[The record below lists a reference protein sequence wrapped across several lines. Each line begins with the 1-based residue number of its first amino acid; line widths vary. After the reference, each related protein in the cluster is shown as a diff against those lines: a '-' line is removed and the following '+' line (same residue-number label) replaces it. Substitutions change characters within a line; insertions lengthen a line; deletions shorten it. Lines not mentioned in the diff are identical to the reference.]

1 MAQLHPHLELA
12 QVEFNKVIYEKKGNV
27 AYITFNDPENRNAT
41 DWPGQ
46 KGLTD
51 QYWYAL
57 DDAEFDD
64 DIKVVV
70 IQGAGKDFHSGHD
83 LGGVGFIYG
92 MGTGEKDERR
102 ASQRIRYSVDKGFF
116 HDLAMKLFLIPKI
129 TIVKCHGNCLGG
141 GVYIP
146 LHADIAI
153 AADDAKFGCV
163 EQRLGFA
170 GSGAPVNL
178 LMMTIGIKRAVDML
192 LTGRIVKGD
201 EAERIGLVTK
211 SVPPEE
217 LDAEVEKMVESMCL
231 LPRDGIAIGKAT
243 RRLIFEG
250 WGLTN
255 SLQDITHTMFTNLRW
270 EPDEYN
276 FFKERR
282 DKGVKE
288 GFKGRDE
295 RFKGKID

>member
-12 QVEFNKVIYEKKGNV
+12 PVEFDKIVYEKKGNV
-27 AYITFNDPENRNAT
+27 AYITFNDPDNRNAT

-64 DIKVVV
+64 DIKVIV
-70 IQGAGKDFHSGHD
+70 IGGNGKDFHSGHD

-129 TIVKCHGNCLGG
+129 TIVKCHGSCLGG

-146 LHADIAI
+146 LHADLAI
-153 AADDAKFGCV
+153 AADNAKFGCV

-178 LMMTIGIKRAVDML
+178 LMMTIGIKRATDML

-201 EAERIGLVTK
+201 EAAQIGLVTK
-211 SVPPEE
+211 SVPEDQ
-217 LDAEVEKMVESMCL
+217 LDAEIEKMAESMCL

-270 EPDEYN
+270 ESDEYN

-282 DKGVKE
+282 DKGTKA